1 MPTIDLN
8 CDMGE
13 SFGAWKMGSDE
24 ALMDHVTSVNIAC
37 GFHAGDPSTIRSTI
51 DTAIAKG
58 VAIGAHPSYPDLQG
72 FGRRNMAIPP
82 NEVYEI
88 VLYQVAALKGMCEA
102 LGSRLHHVKPHGALY
117 NQAAKSAEISSAIV
131 AAVKAVDPSLMFY
144 GGSGTVMISA
154 ADRIGLKSASE
165 VFADRSYQSDGS
177 LTPRDRPGALI
188 DDPAV
193 AAEQAL
199 QMVKDAEVTTMTGET
214 IPMKAETICIH
225 GDGPHALDFAMTLR
239 KAFDEHNVTVS
250 AIC

>member
-117 NQAAKSAEISSAIV
+117 NHAAKSAEISSAIV
-131 AAVKAVDPSLMFY
+131 AAVKAVDQSLIFY
-144 GGSGTVMISA
+144 GGSGTVMISS

-193 AAEQAL
+193 AAKQAL

-225 GDGPHALDFAMTLR
+225 GDGPHALDFATTLR

-250 AIC
+250 TIG